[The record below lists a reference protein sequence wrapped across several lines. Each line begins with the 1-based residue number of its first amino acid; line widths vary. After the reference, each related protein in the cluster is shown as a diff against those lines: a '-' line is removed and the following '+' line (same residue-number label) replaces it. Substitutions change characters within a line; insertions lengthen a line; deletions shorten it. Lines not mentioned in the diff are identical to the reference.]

1 MPPISQLDPLLELSM
16 ELIHSVK
23 LNAAAM
29 KLASMNAFIQMKETA
44 EKMKLLE
51 SSA

>member
-44 EKMKLLE
+44 ENMKLQE